1 MPNKLS
7 KQKGGPSM
15 THKVYVFGHRN
26 PDTDSICSA
35 IAYAHLKQTLGHPQV
50 FPARLGP
57 INKETQFVLDT
68 FGADLPE
75 LIKDVKPQVSD
86 LVLTDFSMANEKD
99 SVSKTM
105 GQIIDHPGRSLPVVS
120 DDNKLIGMVSLSDII
135 PAYTD
140 AFSKSLLRDSET
152 PLKNII
158 ELLSARVYGSIKSE
172 LVHGDVYTIT
182 EIKAGQTLGSQD
194 ILVTVEQ
201 DIYLNRALST
211 GAGIII
217 VSNASPEFDM
227 PIPNDYQ
234 GAILTVAF
242 GPFEVIRLLCQGIPI
257 KKYYQK
263 NNLEYFMTYE
273 TIDDVKKNILTSDH
287 DRFPV
292 VDEDGKV
299 ISTISRSNLIDFS
312 RKKVI
317 LVDHNERNQ
326 SIIGVEEAEI
336 IEVIDHHRVA
346 EIQTA
351 TPLYLRIEPVGC
363 TATIVAKMYHENKI
377 PIPRVMAGLM
387 LSAII
392 SDTLL
397 FNSPTCTK
405 EDRTIARKLAK
416 MLAIDIKSYGEKML
430 VAGSN
435 LKEMHPF
442 EILSTDRKLFTMGSY
457 KIGVSQINTGDFRG
471 IFNKLDGVLLEM
483 NKLCEEEH
491 LDLTLLMVTD
501 IILGGTELII
511 AGDAKNLAQL
521 AFGFQPGEFSKY
533 MNGVFSRKKQIV
545 PPLMNASA
553 Y

>member
-1 MPNKLS
+1 MT
-7 KQKGGPSM
+7 QKI
-15 THKVYVFGHRN
+15 YVFGHRN

-35 IAYAHLKQTLGHPQV
+35 IAYAHLKQALGHTQV

-68 FGADLPE
+68 FQIGLPE

-86 LVLTDFSMANEKD
+86 LVLTDFSMACEND

-105 GQIIDHPGRSLPVVS
+105 GQIIDHPGRSLPVIS
-120 DDNKLIGMVSLSDII
+120 DDEKLIGMVSLSDII

-140 AFSKSLLRDSET
+140 AFSKSLLRNSET
-152 PLKNII
+152 PLDNII
-158 ELLSARVYGSIKSE
+158 ELLEAQVYGSIKSE
-172 LVHGDVYTIT
+172 LVQGDVYTIT
-182 EIKAGQTLGSQD
+182 EITAGQTLSSQD
-194 ILVTVEQ
+194 ILVTVQQ
-201 DIYLNRALST
+201 DIYMNRAFAT

-217 VSNASPEFDM
+217 VSNASSDIVFQ
-227 PIPNDYQ
+227 IPDDYQ
-234 GAILTVAF
+234 GAVLIVAF

-263 NNLEYFMTYE
+263 NHLEYFMTYE
-273 TIDDVKKNILTSDH
+273 TIDDVKKNMLTSDH
-287 DRFPV
+287 ERFPV
-292 VDEDGKV
+292 VNVDGKV

-363 TATIVAKMYHENKI
+363 TATIVAKMYHEHKI
-377 PIPRVMAGLM
+377 VIPRDMAGLM

-405 EDRTIARKLAK
+405 DDRSIARELGKILN
-416 MLAIDIKSYGEKML
+416 IDVKSYGEKML

-435 LKEMHPF
+435 LKEMHPS
-442 EILSTDRKLFTMGSY
+442 EIISTDRKLFTMGAY

-471 IFNKLDGVLLEM
+471 IFDKLDGVLQEM
-483 NKLCEEEH
+483 NNLCEEES
-491 LDLTLLMVTD
+491 LDLAILMVTD

>member
-1 MPNKLS
+1 MT
-7 KQKGGPSM
+7 QKI
-15 THKVYVFGHRN
+15 YVFGHRN

-35 IAYAHLKQTLGHPQV
+35 IAYAHLKQTLGHSQV

-57 INKETQFVLDT
+57 INKETQFILDT
-68 FGADLPE
+68 FQADIPE

-86 LVLTDFSMANEKD
+86 LVLTDFSMAYEND

-105 GQIIDHPGRSLPVVS
+105 GQIIDHPGRSLPVIS
-120 DDNKLIGMVSLSDII
+120 DEKKLIGMVSLSDII

-140 AFSKSLLRDSET
+140 AFSKSLLRDSDT
-152 PLKNII
+152 PLDNII
-158 ELLSARVYGSIKSE
+158 DLLEAQVYGLIQSE
-172 LVHGDVYTIT
+172 LVQGDVYTIT
-182 EIKAGQTLGSQD
+182 EIEEGQTLDSQD
-194 ILVTVEQ
+194 ILITVQ
-201 DIYLNRALST
+201 QGRYMDQAFAT

-217 VSNASPEFDM
+217 VANASADIVFQ
-227 PIPNDYQ
+227 IPDDYP
-234 GAILTVAF
+234 GAVLIVAF

-257 KKYYQK
+257 KNYYQK
-263 NNLEYFMTYE
+263 NHLEYFMTYE

-292 VDEDGKV
+292 VAEDGKV

-336 IEVIDHHRVA
+336 VEVIDHHRVA

-377 PIPRVMAGLM
+377 AIPKNMAGLM

-405 EDRTIARKLAK
+405 EDRTIARELAK
-416 MLAIDIKSYGEKML
+416 ILNLDIKSYGEKML

-435 LKEMHPF
+435 LKEMPPS
-442 EILSTDRKLFTMGSY
+442 EIISTDRKLFTMGAY
-457 KIGVSQINTGDFRG
+457 KIAVSQINTGDFRG
-471 IFNKLDGVLLEM
+471 IFDKLDGVLLEM
-483 NKLCEEEH
+483 ERLCTEES
-491 LDLTLLMVTD
+491 LDLAILMVTD
-501 IILGGTELII
+501 IILGGTELIV
-511 AGDAKNLAQL
+511 AGEAKNLAQL
-521 AFGFQPGEFSKY
+521 AFGFQAGEFSKY

>member
-1 MPNKLS
+1 MP
-7 KQKGGPSM
+7 QKI
-15 THKVYVFGHRN
+15 YVFGHRN

-35 IAYAHLKQTLGHPQV
+35 IAYAHLKQALGYTQV

-57 INKETQFVLDT
+57 INKEIQFVLDT
-68 FGADLPE
+68 FQVKLPE

-86 LVLTDFSMANEKD
+86 LVLTDFFMACEKD

-105 GQIIDHPGRSLPVVS
+105 GQIINHPGRSLPVIS
-120 DDNKLIGMVSLSDII
+120 DEKKLIGMVSLSDII

-152 PLKNII
+152 PLNNII
-158 ELLSARVYGSIKSE
+158 DLLEAEVYGSIKSE
-172 LVHGDVYTIT
+172 LVRGDVYTIT
-182 EIKAGQTLGSQD
+182 EIEDGQSLNSDD
-194 ILVTVEQ
+194 ILITVQQ
-201 DIYLNRALST
+201 DMYISRAFAT

-217 VSNASPEFDM
+217 VSNAASTLGFQ
-227 PIPNDYQ
+227 IPDDYQ
-234 GAILTVAF
+234 GTVLIVTF

-257 KKYYQK
+257 KNYYQK
-263 NNLEYFMTYE
+263 NHLEYFMTYE

-292 VDEDGKV
+292 VDVDGKV

-363 TATIVAKMYHENKI
+363 TATIVAKMYHEHKI
-377 PIPRVMAGLM
+377 PIPRDIAGLM

-405 EDRTIARKLAK
+405 EDRTIARELGKILD
-416 MLAIDIKSYGEKML
+416 IDIKSYGEKML

-435 LKEMHPF
+435 LKEMPPS
-442 EILSTDRKLFTMGSY
+442 EIISTDRKLFTMGSY
-457 KIGVSQINTGDFRG
+457 RIGVSQINTGDFRG
-471 IFNKLDGVLLEM
+471 IFDKLDGVLFEM
-483 NKLCEEEH
+483 TKLCEEEG
-491 LDLTLLMVTD
+491 LNLAILMVTD

-511 AGDAKNLAQL
+511 AGEAKNLAQL

-533 MNGVFSRKKQIV
+533 MDGVFSRKKQIV

>member
-227 PIPNDYQ
+227 PISNDYQ
-234 GAILTVAF
+234 GTILTVAF

-405 EDRTIARKLAK
+405 EDRTIARKLGK
-416 MLAIDIKSYGEKML
+416 MLAIDVKSYGEKML

>member
-1 MPNKLS
+1 MT
-7 KQKGGPSM
+7 QKI
-15 THKVYVFGHRN
+15 YVFGHRN
-26 PDTDSICSA
+26 PDTDSLCSA
-35 IAYAHLKQTLGHPQV
+35 IAYAHLKQALGHTQV

-68 FGADLPE
+68 FEVDLPE

-86 LVLTDFSMANEKD
+86 LVLTDFSMAYEND

-105 GQIIDHPGRSLPVVS
+105 GQIIDHPGRSLPVIS
-120 DDNKLIGMVSLSDII
+120 DDEKLIGMVSLSDII

-152 PLKNII
+152 PLENII
-158 ELLSARVYGSIKSE
+158 ELLEAQVYGSIKSE
-172 LVHGDVYTIT
+172 LVQGDVYTIT
-182 EIKAGQTLGSQD
+182 EIEDGQTLSSQD
-194 ILVTVEQ
+194 ILVTVQQ
-201 DIYLNRALST
+201 DIYMNRAFAT

-217 VSNASPEFDM
+217 VSNASPDIVFQ
-227 PIPNDYQ
+227 IPDHYH
-234 GAILTVAF
+234 GVVLIVAF

-257 KKYYQK
+257 KNYYQK
-263 NNLEYFMTYE
+263 NHLEYFMTYE
-273 TIDDVKKNILTSDH
+273 TIDDVKKNMLTSDH
-287 DRFPV
+287 ERFPV
-292 VDEDGKV
+292 VNVDGKV

-377 PIPRVMAGLM
+377 AIPKDIAGLM

-405 EDRTIARKLAK
+405 DDRTIARELGKL
-416 MLAIDIKSYGEKML
+416 LNIDVKSYGEKML

-435 LKEMHPF
+435 LKEMPPS
-442 EILSTDRKLFTMGSY
+442 EIIATDRKLFTMGSY

-471 IFNKLDGVLLEM
+471 IFDKLDGVLQEM

-491 LDLTLLMVTD
+491 LDLAILMVTD

-511 AGDAKNLAQL
+511 AGEAKNLAQL

>member
-1 MPNKLS
+1 MT
-7 KQKGGPSM
+7 QK
-15 THKVYVFGHRN
+15 TYVFGHRN
-26 PDTDSICSA
+26 PDTDSLCSA
-35 IAYAHLKQTLGHPQV
+35 IAYAHLKQALGHTQV

-68 FGADLPE
+68 FQVDLPE

-86 LVLTDFSMANEKD
+86 LVLSDFSMAYEND

-105 GQIIDHPGRSLPVVS
+105 GQIIDHPGRSLPVIS
-120 DDNKLIGMVSLSDII
+120 DDQKLIGMVSLSDII

-152 PLKNII
+152 PLDNII
-158 ELLSARVYGSIKSE
+158 ELLEAQVYGSIKSE
-172 LVHGDVYTIT
+172 LVQGDVYTIT
-182 EIKAGQTLGSQD
+182 EIEEGQTLSSQD
-194 ILVTVEQ
+194 ILVTVQQE
-201 DIYLNRALST
+201 IYMNRAFAT

-217 VSNASPEFDM
+217 VSNASPDIVFQ
-227 PIPNDYQ
+227 IPDHYQ
-234 GAILTVAF
+234 GAVLIVAF

-257 KKYYQK
+257 KNYYQK
-263 NNLEYFMTYE
+263 NHLEYFMTYE
-273 TIDDVKKNILTSDH
+273 TIDDVKKNMLTSDH
-287 DRFPV
+287 ERFPV
-292 VDEDGKV
+292 VNVDGKV

-377 PIPRVMAGLM
+377 AIPKDIAGLM

-405 EDRTIARKLAK
+405 DDRTVARELGKILN
-416 MLAIDIKSYGEKML
+416 IDVKSYGEKML

-435 LKEMHPF
+435 LKEMPPS
-442 EILSTDRKLFTMGSY
+442 EIIATDRKLFTMGAY

-471 IFNKLDGVLLEM
+471 IFDKLDGVLQEM
-483 NKLCEEEH
+483 NRLCTEES
-491 LDLTLLMVTD
+491 LDLAILMVTD

-511 AGDAKNLAQL
+511 AGEAKNLAQL

>member
-1 MPNKLS
+1 
-7 KQKGGPSM
+7 M

-182 EIKAGQTLGSQD
+182 EIKAGQTLGSED

-234 GAILTVAF
+234 GTILTVAF

-292 VDEDGKV
+292 VDDDGKV

-336 IEVIDHHRVA
+336 TEVIDHHRVA

-405 EDRTIARKLAK
+405 EDRTIARKLGK
-416 MLAIDIKSYGEKML
+416 MLAIDVKSYGEKML

>member
-1 MPNKLS
+1 MT
-7 KQKGGPSM
+7 QK
-15 THKVYVFGHRN
+15 TYVFGHRN
-26 PDTDSICSA
+26 PDTDSLCSA
-35 IAYAHLKQTLGHPQV
+35 IAYAHLKQSLGHTQV

-68 FGADLPE
+68 FQVALPE

-86 LVLTDFSMANEKD
+86 LVLTDFSMAYEKD

-105 GQIIDHPGRSLPVVS
+105 GQIIDHPGRSLPVIS
-120 DDNKLIGMVSLSDII
+120 EQEKLIGMVSLSDII

-140 AFSKSLLRDSET
+140 PFSKSLLRKSET
-152 PLKNII
+152 PLDNII
-158 ELLSARVYGSIKSE
+158 DLLEAQVYGLMQSE
-172 LVHGDVYTIT
+172 FVLGDVYTIT
-182 EIKAGQTLGSQD
+182 EIEDEQQLNVND
-194 ILVTVEQ
+194 ILVTVQQET
-201 DIYLNRALST
+201 YLNRAFAT

-217 VSNASPEFDM
+217 VANASPDIVFH
-227 PIPNDYQ
+227 IPDDYQ
-234 GAILTVAF
+234 GAVLIVAF

-257 KKYYQK
+257 KNYYQK
-263 NNLEYFMTYE
+263 NQLEYFMTYE
-273 TIDDVKKNILTSDH
+273 TIDDVKKNMLTSDH
-287 DRFPV
+287 ERFPV
-292 VDEDGKV
+292 VDVNGKV
-299 ISTISRSNLIDFS
+299 LSTISRSNLIDFN

-363 TATIVAKMYHENKI
+363 TCTIIAKMYHEHQIAI
-377 PIPRVMAGLM
+377 PKSMAGLM

-397 FNSPTCTK
+397 FNSPTCTRD
-405 EDRTIARKLAK
+405 DRTIARELGKILE
-416 MLAIDIKSYGEKML
+416 IDVKSYGEKML

-435 LKEMHPF
+435 LKEMHPS
-442 EILSTDRKLFTMGSY
+442 EIISTDKKLFTMGAY
-457 KIGVSQINTGDFRG
+457 KIAVSQINTGDFRG
-471 IFNKLDGVLLEM
+471 IFDKLDEVLLEM
-483 NKLCEEEH
+483 NQLCAEEG
-491 LDLTLLMVTD
+491 LDLAILMVTD
-501 IILGGTELII
+501 IILGGTELIV
-511 AGDAKNLAQL
+511 AGEAKNLVQL
-521 AFGFQPGEFSKY
+521 AFGFQPGEYSKY

>member
-1 MPNKLS
+1 MT
-7 KQKGGPSM
+7 QK
-15 THKVYVFGHRN
+15 TYVFGHRN
-26 PDTDSICSA
+26 PDTDSLCSA
-35 IAYAHLKQTLGHPQV
+35 IAYAHLKQALGHTQV

-68 FGADLPE
+68 FQVDLPE

-86 LVLTDFSMANEKD
+86 LVLSDFSMAYEND

-105 GQIIDHPGRSLPVVS
+105 GQIIDHPGRSLPVIS
-120 DDNKLIGMVSLSDII
+120 DDQKLIGMVSLSDII

-152 PLKNII
+152 PLDNII
-158 ELLSARVYGSIKSE
+158 ELLEAQVYGSIKSE
-172 LVHGDVYTIT
+172 LVQGDVYTIT
-182 EIKAGQTLGSQD
+182 EIEEGQTLSSQD
-194 ILVTVEQ
+194 ILVTVQQE
-201 DIYLNRALST
+201 IYMNRAFAT

-217 VSNASPEFDM
+217 VSNASPDIVFQ
-227 PIPNDYQ
+227 IPDHYQ
-234 GAILTVAF
+234 GAVLIVAF

-257 KKYYQK
+257 KNYYQK
-263 NNLEYFMTYE
+263 NHLEYFMTYE
-273 TIDDVKKNILTSDH
+273 TIDDVKKNMLTSDH
-287 DRFPV
+287 ERFPV
-292 VDEDGKV
+292 VNVDGKV

-312 RKKVI
+312 RKKII
-317 LVDHNERNQ
+317 LIDHNERNQ

-377 PIPRVMAGLM
+377 AIPKDIAGLM

-405 EDRTIARKLAK
+405 DDRTVARELGKILN
-416 MLAIDIKSYGEKML
+416 IDVKSYGEKML

-435 LKEMHPF
+435 LKEMPPS
-442 EILSTDRKLFTMGSY
+442 EIIATDRKLFTMGAY

-471 IFNKLDGVLLEM
+471 IFDKLDGVLQEM
-483 NKLCEEEH
+483 NRLCTEES
-491 LDLTLLMVTD
+491 LDLAILMVTD

-511 AGDAKNLAQL
+511 AGEAKNLAQL

>member
-1 MPNKLS
+1 MT
-7 KQKGGPSM
+7 QKI
-15 THKVYVFGHRN
+15 YVFGHRS

-35 IAYAHLKQTLGHPQV
+35 IAYAHLKQTLGHTQV
-50 FPARLGP
+50 FPARLGA

-68 FGADLPE
+68 FQVDLPE

-86 LVLTDFSMANEKD
+86 LVLTDFSMAYEKD

-105 GQIIDHPGRSLPVVS
+105 GQIIDHPGRSLPVIS
-120 DDNKLIGMVSLSDII
+120 EQDKLIGMVSLSDII

-140 AFSKSLLRDSET
+140 PFSKSLLRESET
-152 PLKNII
+152 PLDNII
-158 ELLSARVYGSIKSE
+158 DLLEAQVYGLMQSE
-172 LVHGDVYTIT
+172 FVLGDVYTIT
-182 EIKAGQTLGSQD
+182 EIEAEQQLNTND
-194 ILVTVEQ
+194 ILVTVQQET
-201 DIYLNRALST
+201 YLNRAFAT

-217 VSNASPEFDM
+217 VSNASPDIVFH
-227 PIPNDYQ
+227 IPDDYQ
-234 GAILTVAF
+234 GAVLIVAF

-257 KKYYQK
+257 KNYYQK
-263 NNLEYFMTYE
+263 NQLEYFMTYE
-273 TIDDVKKNILTSDH
+273 TIDDVKKNMLSSDH
-287 DRFPV
+287 ERFPV
-292 VDEDGKV
+292 VDVNGKV
-299 ISTISRSNLIDFS
+299 LSTISRSNLIDFN

-363 TATIVAKMYHENKI
+363 TCTIIAKMYHEHQVAI
-377 PIPRVMAGLM
+377 PKSMAGLM

-397 FNSPTCTK
+397 FNSPTCTRD
-405 EDRTIARKLAK
+405 DRSIARELGKILE
-416 MLAIDIKSYGEKML
+416 IDVKSYGEKML

-435 LKEMHPF
+435 LKEMHPS
-442 EILSTDRKLFTMGSY
+442 EIISTDKKLFTMGAY
-457 KIGVSQINTGDFRG
+457 KIAVSQINTGDFRG
-471 IFNKLDGVLLEM
+471 IFDKLDAVLLEM
-483 NKLCEEEH
+483 NQLCEEEN
-491 LDLTLLMVTD
+491 LDLAILMVTD
-501 IILGGTELII
+501 IILGGTELIV
-511 AGDAKNLAQL
+511 AGEAKNLVQL
-521 AFGFQPGEFSKY
+521 AFGFQAGEYTKY

>member
-1 MPNKLS
+1 MT
-7 KQKGGPSM
+7 QKI
-15 THKVYVFGHRN
+15 YVFGHRN

-35 IAYAHLKQTLGHPQV
+35 IAYAHLKQALGHTQV

-57 INKETQFVLDT
+57 INKETQFILDT
-68 FGADLPE
+68 FQIDLPE

-86 LVLTDFSMANEKD
+86 LVLTDFSMALENN

-105 GQIIDHPGRSLPVVS
+105 SQIIDHPGRSLPVIS
-120 DDNKLIGMVSLSDII
+120 DEEKLIGMVSLSDII

-152 PLKNII
+152 PLDNII
-158 ELLSARVYGSIKSE
+158 ELLDAQVHGSIKSE
-172 LVHGDVYTIT
+172 LVQGDVYTIT
-182 EIKAGQTLGSQD
+182 EIAAGQILSNHD
-194 ILVTVEQ
+194 ILVTVQQEN
-201 DIYLNRALST
+201 YMNRAFAT

-217 VSNASPEFDM
+217 VSNASPDIVCH
-227 PIPNDYQ
+227 IPDDYP
-234 GAILTVAF
+234 GAVLIVAF

-257 KKYYQK
+257 KNYYQK
-263 NNLEYFMTYE
+263 NHLEYFMTYE
-273 TIDDVKKNILTSDH
+273 TIDDVKKNMLTSEH

-292 VDEDGKV
+292 VNVDGKV

-377 PIPRVMAGLM
+377 VIPKDMAGLM

-405 EDRTIARKLAK
+405 DDRTVARELGKILN
-416 MLAIDIKSYGEKML
+416 IDVKSYGEKML

-435 LKEMHPF
+435 LKEMPPS
-442 EILSTDRKLFTMGSY
+442 EIISTDRKLFTMGSY

-471 IFNKLDGVLLEM
+471 IFDKLDGVLLEM
-483 NKLCEEEH
+483 NRLCAEES
-491 LDLTLLMVTD
+491 LDLAILMVTD
-501 IILGGTELII
+501 IILGGSELII
-511 AGDAKNLAQL
+511 AGEAKNLAQL

>member
-1 MPNKLS
+1 MT
-7 KQKGGPSM
+7 QKI
-15 THKVYVFGHRN
+15 YVFGHRN

-35 IAYAHLKQTLGHPQV
+35 IAYAHLKQALGHTQV
-50 FPARLGP
+50 LPARLGP

-68 FGADLPE
+68 FQIDLPR

-86 LVLTDFSMANEKD
+86 LVLTDFSMACEND

-105 GQIIDHPGRSLPVVS
+105 GQIIDHPGRSLPVIS
-120 DDNKLIGMVSLSDII
+120 DDQKLIGMVSLSDII

-152 PLKNII
+152 PLDNII
-158 ELLSARVYGSIKSE
+158 ELLEAQVYGSIKSE
-172 LVHGDVYTIT
+172 LVQGDVYTIT
-182 EIKAGQTLGSQD
+182 EIEEGQTLSSQD
-194 ILVTVEQ
+194 ILVTVQQE
-201 DIYLNRALST
+201 IYMNRAFAT

-217 VSNASPEFDM
+217 VSNASPDIVFQ
-227 PIPNDYQ
+227 IPDDYQ
-234 GAILTVAF
+234 GAVLIVAF

-263 NNLEYFMTYE
+263 NHLEYFMTYE
-273 TIDDVKKNILTSDH
+273 TIDDVKKNMLTSDH
-287 DRFPV
+287 ERFPV
-292 VDEDGKV
+292 VNVDGKV

-377 PIPRVMAGLM
+377 VIPKDMAGLM

-405 EDRTIARKLAK
+405 DDRTVARELGKILN
-416 MLAIDIKSYGEKML
+416 IDVKSYGEKML

-435 LKEMHPF
+435 LKEMHPS
-442 EILSTDRKLFTMGSY
+442 EIISTDRKLFTMGAY

-471 IFNKLDGVLLEM
+471 IFDKLDGVLLEM
-483 NKLCEEEH
+483 NKLCAEES
-491 LDLTLLMVTD
+491 LDLAILMVTD

-511 AGDAKNLAQL
+511 AGEAKNLAQL

>member
-1 MPNKLS
+1 MT
-7 KQKGGPSM
+7 QKI
-15 THKVYVFGHRN
+15 YVFGHRN

-35 IAYAHLKQTLGHPQV
+35 IAYAHLKQALGHTQV
-50 FPARLGP
+50 LPARLGP

-68 FGADLPE
+68 FQIDLPQ

-86 LVLTDFSMANEKD
+86 LVLTDFSVACEND

-105 GQIIDHPGRSLPVVS
+105 GQIIDHPGRSLPVIS
-120 DDNKLIGMVSLSDII
+120 DDQKLIGMVSLSDII

-152 PLKNII
+152 PLDNII
-158 ELLSARVYGSIKSE
+158 ELLEAQVYGSIKSE
-172 LVHGDVYTIT
+172 LVQGDVYTIT
-182 EIKAGQTLGSQD
+182 EIEKGQTLSSQD
-194 ILVTVEQ
+194 ILVTVQQE
-201 DIYLNRALST
+201 IYMNRAFAT

-217 VSNASPEFDM
+217 VSNASPDIVFQ
-227 PIPNDYQ
+227 IPDDYQ
-234 GAILTVAF
+234 GAVLIVAF

-263 NNLEYFMTYE
+263 NHLEYFMTYE
-273 TIDDVKKNILTSDH
+273 TIDDVKKNMLTSDH
-287 DRFPV
+287 ERFPV
-292 VDEDGKV
+292 VNVDGKV

-377 PIPRVMAGLM
+377 IIPKDMAGLM

-405 EDRTIARKLAK
+405 DDRAVARELGKILN
-416 MLAIDIKSYGEKML
+416 IDVKSYGEKML

-435 LKEMHPF
+435 LKEMHPS
-442 EILSTDRKLFTMGSY
+442 EIISTDRKLFTMGAY

-471 IFNKLDGVLLEM
+471 IFDKLDGVLLEM
-483 NKLCEEEH
+483 KKLCAEEG
-491 LDLTLLMVTD
+491 LDLAILMVTD

>member
-1 MPNKLS
+1 MT
-7 KQKGGPSM
+7 QKI
-15 THKVYVFGHRN
+15 YVFGHRN

-35 IAYAHLKQTLGHPQV
+35 IAYAQLKQALGHTQV

-68 FGADLPE
+68 FQIDLPE

-86 LVLTDFSMANEKD
+86 LVLTDFSMACEND

-105 GQIIDHPGRSLPVVS
+105 GQIIDHPGRSLPVIS
-120 DDNKLIGMVSLSDII
+120 DDEKLIGMVSLSDII

-140 AFSKSLLRDSET
+140 AFSKSLLRNSET
-152 PLKNII
+152 PLDNII
-158 ELLSARVYGSIKSE
+158 ELLEAQVYGSIKSE
-172 LVHGDVYTIT
+172 LVQGDVYTIT
-182 EIKAGQTLGSQD
+182 EITAGQTLSSQD
-194 ILVTVEQ
+194 ILVTVQQ
-201 DIYLNRALST
+201 DIYMNRAFAT

-217 VSNASPEFDM
+217 VSNASSDIVFQ
-227 PIPNDYQ
+227 IPDDYQ
-234 GAILTVAF
+234 GAVLIVAF

-263 NNLEYFMTYE
+263 NHLEYFMTYE
-273 TIDDVKKNILTSDH
+273 TIDDVKKNMLTSDH
-287 DRFPV
+287 ERFPV
-292 VDEDGKV
+292 VNVDGKV

-363 TATIVAKMYHENKI
+363 TATIVAKMYHEHKI
-377 PIPRVMAGLM
+377 VIPRDMAGLM

-405 EDRTIARKLAK
+405 DDRSIARELGKILN
-416 MLAIDIKSYGEKML
+416 IDVKSYGEKML

-435 LKEMHPF
+435 LKEMHPS
-442 EILSTDRKLFTMGSY
+442 EIISTDRKLFTMGAY

-471 IFNKLDGVLLEM
+471 IFDKLDGVLQEM
-483 NKLCEEEH
+483 NNLCEEES
-491 LDLTLLMVTD
+491 LDLAILMVTD

>member
-1 MPNKLS
+1 MT
-7 KQKGGPSM
+7 QKI
-15 THKVYVFGHRN
+15 YVFGHRN

-35 IAYAHLKQTLGHPQV
+35 IAYAHLKLALGHTQV
-50 FPARLGP
+50 LPARLGP

-68 FGADLPE
+68 FQIDLPE

-86 LVLTDFSMANEKD
+86 LVLTDFSMAYEND

-105 GQIIDHPGRSLPVVS
+105 GQIIDHPGRSLPVIS
-120 DDNKLIGMVSLSDII
+120 DDGKLIGMVSLSDII

-152 PLKNII
+152 PLDNII
-158 ELLSARVYGSIKSE
+158 ELLEAQVYGSIKSE
-172 LVHGDVYTIT
+172 LVQGDVYTIT
-182 EIKAGQTLGSQD
+182 EIVAGQTLSNQD
-194 ILVTVEQ
+194 ILVTVQQEL
-201 DIYLNRALST
+201 YMNRAFAT

-217 VSNASPEFDM
+217 VSNASPDIVFH
-227 PIPNDYQ
+227 IPDDYQ
-234 GAILTVAF
+234 GAVLIVAF

-257 KKYYQK
+257 KNYYQK
-263 NNLEYFMTYE
+263 NHLEYFMTYE
-273 TIDDVKKNILTSDH
+273 TIDDVKKNMLTSDH
-287 DRFPV
+287 ERFPV
-292 VDEDGKV
+292 VNVDGKV

-312 RKKVI
+312 RKKII

-377 PIPRVMAGLM
+377 VIPKDMAGLM

-405 EDRTIARKLAK
+405 DDRTVARELGKL
-416 MLAIDIKSYGEKML
+416 LNIDVKSYGEKML

-435 LKEMHPF
+435 LKEMHPS
-442 EILSTDRKLFTMGSY
+442 EIISTDRKLFTMGAY

-471 IFNKLDGVLLEM
+471 IFDKLDGVLQEM
-483 NKLCEEEH
+483 NKLCEEES
-491 LDLTLLMVTD
+491 LDLAILMVTD

-511 AGDAKNLAQL
+511 AGDTKNLAQL

>member
-1 MPNKLS
+1 MT
-7 KQKGGPSM
+7 QKI
-15 THKVYVFGHRN
+15 YVFGHRN

-35 IAYAHLKQTLGHPQV
+35 IAYAQLKQALGHTQV

-68 FGADLPE
+68 FQIDLPE

-86 LVLTDFSMANEKD
+86 LVLTDFSMACEND

-105 GQIIDHPGRSLPVVS
+105 GQIIDHPGRSLPVIS
-120 DDNKLIGMVSLSDII
+120 DDEKLIGMVSLSDII

-140 AFSKSLLRDSET
+140 AFSKSLLRNSET
-152 PLKNII
+152 PLDNII
-158 ELLSARVYGSIKSE
+158 ELLEAQVYGSIKSE
-172 LVHGDVYTIT
+172 LVQGDVYTIT
-182 EIKAGQTLGSQD
+182 EITAGQTLSSQD
-194 ILVTVEQ
+194 ILVTVQQ
-201 DIYLNRALST
+201 DIYMNRAFAT

-217 VSNASPEFDM
+217 VSNASSDIVFQ
-227 PIPNDYQ
+227 IPDDYQ
-234 GAILTVAF
+234 GAVLIVAF

-263 NNLEYFMTYE
+263 NHLEYFMTYE
-273 TIDDVKKNILTSDH
+273 TIDDVKKNMLTSDH
-287 DRFPV
+287 ERFPV
-292 VDEDGKV
+292 VNVDGKV

-363 TATIVAKMYHENKI
+363 TATIVAKMYHEHKI
-377 PIPRVMAGLM
+377 VIPRDMAGLM

-405 EDRTIARKLAK
+405 DDRIIARELGKILN
-416 MLAIDIKSYGEKML
+416 IDVKSYGEKML

-435 LKEMHPF
+435 LKEMHPS
-442 EILSTDRKLFTMGSY
+442 EIISTDRKLFTMGAY

-471 IFNKLDGVLLEM
+471 IFDKLDGVLQEM
-483 NKLCEEEH
+483 NNLCEEES
-491 LDLTLLMVTD
+491 LDLAILMVTD

>member
-1 MPNKLS
+1 MT
-7 KQKGGPSM
+7 QK
-15 THKVYVFGHRN
+15 TYVFGHRN
-26 PDTDSICSA
+26 PDTDSLCSA
-35 IAYAHLKQTLGHPQV
+35 IAYAHLKQALGHTQV

-68 FGADLPE
+68 FQVDLPE

-86 LVLTDFSMANEKD
+86 LVLSDFSMAYEND

-105 GQIIDHPGRSLPVVS
+105 GQIIDHPGRSLPVIS
-120 DDNKLIGMVSLSDII
+120 DDQKLIGMVSLSDII

-152 PLKNII
+152 PLDNII
-158 ELLSARVYGSIKSE
+158 ELLEAQVYGSIKSE
-172 LVHGDVYTIT
+172 LVQGDVYTIT
-182 EIKAGQTLGSQD
+182 EIEEGQTLSSQD
-194 ILVTVEQ
+194 ILVTVQQE
-201 DIYLNRALST
+201 IYMNRAFAT

-217 VSNASPEFDM
+217 VSNASPDIVFQ
-227 PIPNDYQ
+227 IPDHYQ
-234 GAILTVAF
+234 GAVLIVAF

-257 KKYYQK
+257 KNYYQK
-263 NNLEYFMTYE
+263 NHLEYFMTYE
-273 TIDDVKKNILTSDH
+273 TIDDVKKNMLTSDH
-287 DRFPV
+287 ERFPV
-292 VDEDGKV
+292 VNVDGKV

-312 RKKVI
+312 RKKII
-317 LVDHNERNQ
+317 LIDHNERNQ

-377 PIPRVMAGLM
+377 AIPKDIAGLM

-405 EDRTIARKLAK
+405 DDRTVARELGKILN
-416 MLAIDIKSYGEKML
+416 IDVKSYGEKML

-435 LKEMHPF
+435 LKEMPPS
-442 EILSTDRKLFTMGSY
+442 EIIATDRKLFTMGAY
-457 KIGVSQINTGDFRG
+457 KICVSQINTGDFRG
-471 IFNKLDGVLLEM
+471 IFDKLDGVLQEM
-483 NKLCEEEH
+483 NRLCTEES
-491 LDLTLLMVTD
+491 LDLAILMVTD

-511 AGDAKNLAQL
+511 AGEAKNLAQL

>member
-1 MPNKLS
+1 MT
-7 KQKGGPSM
+7 QKI
-15 THKVYVFGHRN
+15 YVFGHRN

-35 IAYAHLKQTLGHPQV
+35 IAYAHLKQVLGYTQV
-50 FPARLGP
+50 LPARLGP

-68 FGADLPE
+68 FQIDLPE

-86 LVLTDFSMANEKD
+86 LVLTDFSMACEND

-105 GQIIDHPGRSLPVVS
+105 GQIIDHPGRSLPVIS
-120 DDNKLIGMVSLSDII
+120 DDDKLIGMVSLSDII

-152 PLKNII
+152 PLDNII
-158 ELLSARVYGSIKSE
+158 ELLEAQVYGSIKSE
-172 LVHGDVYTIT
+172 LVQGDVYTIT
-182 EIKAGQTLGSQD
+182 EIEEAQTLSSQD
-194 ILVTVEQ
+194 ILVTVQQE
-201 DIYLNRALST
+201 IYMNRAFAT

-217 VSNASPEFDM
+217 VSNASPDIVFQ
-227 PIPNDYQ
+227 IPDDYQ
-234 GAILTVAF
+234 GAVLIVAF

-263 NNLEYFMTYE
+263 NHLEYFMTYE
-273 TIDDVKKNILTSDH
+273 TIDDVKKNMLTSDH
-287 DRFPV
+287 ERFPV
-292 VDEDGKV
+292 VNVDGKV

-377 PIPRVMAGLM
+377 VIPKDMAGLM

-405 EDRTIARKLAK
+405 DDRTVARELGKILN
-416 MLAIDIKSYGEKML
+416 IDVKSYGEKML

-435 LKEMHPF
+435 LKEMHPS
-442 EILSTDRKLFTMGSY
+442 EIISTDRKLFTMGAY

-471 IFNKLDGVLLEM
+471 IFDKLDGVLQEM
-483 NKLCEEEH
+483 NKLCEEES
-491 LDLTLLMVTD
+491 LDLAILMVTD

>member
-1 MPNKLS
+1 MT
-7 KQKGGPSM
+7 QKI
-15 THKVYVFGHRN
+15 YVFGHRN
-26 PDTDSICSA
+26 PDTDSVCSA
-35 IAYAHLKQTLGHPQV
+35 IAYAHLKQCLGHSQV

-68 FGADLPE
+68 FAVDLPE

-86 LVLTDFSMANEKD
+86 LVLTDFSMAYEKD

-105 GQIIDHPGRSLPVVS
+105 GQIIDHPGRSLPVIN
-120 DDNKLIGMVSLSDII
+120 DQKKLIGMVSLSDII

-140 AFSKSLLRDSET
+140 AFSKSLLRDTET
-152 PLKNII
+152 PLDNII
-158 ELLSARVYGSIKSE
+158 DLLEAQVYGSIKSE
-172 LVHGDVYTIT
+172 LVQGDVYTIT
-182 EIKAGQTLGSQD
+182 EIEDGLTLTSQD
-194 ILVTVEQ
+194 ILVTVQQ
-201 DIYLNRALST
+201 DLYLNRAFAT

-217 VSNASPEFDM
+217 VANASPEIVFQ
-227 PIPNDYQ
+227 IPDDFK
-234 GAILTVAF
+234 GAVLIVAF

-257 KKYYQK
+257 KNYYQK
-263 NNLEYFMTYE
+263 NHLEYFMTYE
-273 TIDDVKKNILTSDH
+273 TIDDVKKNMLTSEH
-287 DRFPV
+287 ERFPV
-292 VDEDGKV
+292 VDVAGKV
-299 ISTISRSNLIDFS
+299 LSTISRSNLIDFS

-363 TATIVAKMYHENKI
+363 TATIVAKMYHEHQVVI
-377 PIPRVMAGLM
+377 PKDMAGLM

-405 EDRTIARKLAK
+405 DDRIIARELAK
-416 MLAIDIKSYGEKML
+416 ILNFDLKSYGEKML

-435 LKEMHPF
+435 LKEMHPS
-442 EILSTDRKLFTMGSY
+442 EIITTDKKLFTMGSY

-471 IFNKLDGVLLEM
+471 IFDKLDAVLLEM
-483 NKLCEEEH
+483 NKTCEEES
-491 LDLTLLMVTD
+491 LDLAILMVTD
-501 IILGGTELII
+501 IILGGSELII
-511 AGDAKNLAQL
+511 AGEAKNLAQL
-521 AFGFQPGEFSKY
+521 AFDFQPGEFSKF

>member
-1 MPNKLS
+1 
-7 KQKGGPSM
+7 M
-15 THKVYVFGHRN
+15 TPKIYVFGHRN

-35 IAYAHLKQTLGHPQV
+35 IAYAHLKQTLGQTLV

-57 INKETQFVLDT
+57 VNKETQFVLDT
-68 FGADLPE
+68 FDVGLPE

-86 LVLTDFSMANEKD
+86 LVLTDFSMAYEKD

-105 GQIIDHPGRSLPVVS
+105 GQIIDHPGRSLPVIS
-120 DDNKLIGMVSLSDII
+120 DEEQLIGMVSLSDII

-152 PLKNII
+152 PLDNII
-158 ELLSARVYGSIKSE
+158 DLLEAQVYGSIKSE
-172 LVHGDVYTIT
+172 LVRGDVYTIT
-182 EIKAGQTLGSQD
+182 EIEDGQTLSSQD
-194 ILVTVEQ
+194 ILVTVSQE
-201 DIYLNRALST
+201 IYLNRAFAT

-217 VSNASPEFDM
+217 VSNASPDVVFD
-227 PIPNDYQ
+227 IPENYL
-234 GAILTVAF
+234 GAVLIVAF

-263 NNLEYFMTYE
+263 LHLEYFMTYE
-273 TIDDVKKNILTSDH
+273 TIDDVKKNMLTSDH
-287 DRFPV
+287 ERFPV
-292 VDEDGKV
+292 VDVDGRV
-299 ISTISRSNLIDFS
+299 LSTISRSNLIDFS

-326 SIIGVEEAEI
+326 SIVGVEEAEI

-363 TATIVAKMYHENKI
+363 TATIVAKMYHEYQVDI
-377 PIPRVMAGLM
+377 PKDMAGLM

-397 FNSPTCTK
+397 FNSPTCT
-405 EDRTIARKLAK
+405 EDDRLIARELGKILN
-416 MLAIDIKSYGEKML
+416 LDVKSYGEKML

-435 LKEMHPF
+435 LKEMHPL
-442 EILSTDRKLFTMGSY
+442 EIISTDRKLFTMGAY

-471 IFNKLDGVLLEM
+471 IFDKLDGVLLEM
-483 NKLCEEEH
+483 NRLCAEES
-491 LDLTLLMVTD
+491 LDLAILMVTD
-501 IILGGTELII
+501 IILGGSELII
-511 AGDAKNLAQL
+511 AGEAKNLAQL

-545 PPLMNASA
+545 PPLMNASSF
-553 Y
+553 

>member
-1 MPNKLS
+1 MT
-7 KQKGGPSM
+7 QK
-15 THKVYVFGHRN
+15 TYVFGHRN
-26 PDTDSICSA
+26 PDTDSLCSA
-35 IAYAHLKQTLGHPQV
+35 IAYAHLKQSLGHTQV

-68 FGADLPE
+68 FQVDLPE

-86 LVLTDFSMANEKD
+86 LVLTDFSMAYEKD

-105 GQIIDHPGRSLPVVS
+105 GQIIDHPGRSLPVIS
-120 DDNKLIGMVSLSDII
+120 EEEKLIGMVSLSDII

-140 AFSKSLLRDSET
+140 PFSKSLLRESET
-152 PLKNII
+152 PLDNII
-158 ELLSARVYGSIKSE
+158 DLLEAQVYGLMQSE
-172 LVHGDVYTIT
+172 FVLGDVYTIT
-182 EIKAGQTLGSQD
+182 EIEDKQHLDAND
-194 ILVTVEQ
+194 ILVTVQQET
-201 DIYLNRALST
+201 YLNRAFAT

-217 VSNASPEFDM
+217 VANASPDIVFH
-227 PIPNDYQ
+227 IPDDYQ
-234 GAILTVAF
+234 GAVLIVAF

-257 KKYYQK
+257 KNYFQK
-263 NNLEYFMTYE
+263 NQLEYFMTYE
-273 TIDDVKKNILTSDH
+273 TIDDVKKNMLTSDH
-287 DRFPV
+287 ERFPV
-292 VDEDGKV
+292 VDVNGKV
-299 ISTISRSNLIDFS
+299 LSTISRSNLIDFN

-326 SIIGVEEAEI
+326 SIVGVEEAEI

-363 TATIVAKMYHENKI
+363 TCTIIAKMYHEHQIAI
-377 PIPRVMAGLM
+377 PKSMAGLM

-397 FNSPTCTK
+397 FNSPTCTRD
-405 EDRTIARKLAK
+405 DRTIARQLGKILE
-416 MLAIDIKSYGEKML
+416 IDVKSYGEKML

-435 LKEMHPF
+435 LKEMPPA
-442 EILSTDRKLFTMGSY
+442 EIISTDKKLFTMGAY
-457 KIGVSQINTGDFRG
+457 KIAVSQINTGDFRG
-471 IFNKLDGVLLEM
+471 IFNKLDGVLHEM
-483 NKLCEEEH
+483 NQLCVEDG
-491 LDLTLLMVTD
+491 LDLAILMVTD
-501 IILGGTELII
+501 IILGGTELIV
-511 AGDAKNLAQL
+511 AGEAKNLVQL
-521 AFGFQPGEFSKY
+521 AFGFQPGEYSKY

>member
-1 MPNKLS
+1 
-7 KQKGGPSM
+7 M

-182 EIKAGQTLGSQD
+182 EIKAGQTLGSED

-217 VSNASPEFDM
+217 VSNASPEFNM

>member
-1 MPNKLS
+1 MT
-7 KQKGGPSM
+7 QKI
-15 THKVYVFGHRN
+15 YVFGHRN

-35 IAYAHLKQTLGHPQV
+35 IAYAHLKQALGHTQV

-57 INKETQFVLDT
+57 INKETQFILDT
-68 FGADLPE
+68 FQIDLPE

-86 LVLTDFSMANEKD
+86 LVLTDFSMARENN

-105 GQIIDHPGRSLPVVS
+105 SQIIDHPGRSLPVIS
-120 DDNKLIGMVSLSDII
+120 DEEKLIGMVSLSDII

-152 PLKNII
+152 PLDNII
-158 ELLSARVYGSIKSE
+158 ELLDAQVHGSIKSE
-172 LVHGDVYTIT
+172 LVQGDVYTIT
-182 EIKAGQTLGSQD
+182 EIAAGQTLSNHD
-194 ILVTVEQ
+194 ILVTVQQEN
-201 DIYLNRALST
+201 YMNRAFAT
-211 GAGIII
+211 GAGIVI
-217 VSNASPEFDM
+217 VSNASPDIVCH
-227 PIPNDYQ
+227 IPDDYQ
-234 GAILTVAF
+234 GAVLIVAF

-257 KKYYQK
+257 KNYYQK
-263 NNLEYFMTYE
+263 NHLEYFMTYE
-273 TIDDVKKNILTSDH
+273 TIDDVKKNMLTSEH

-292 VDEDGKV
+292 VNVDGTV

-377 PIPRVMAGLM
+377 VIPKDMAGLM

-405 EDRTIARKLAK
+405 DDRTVARELGKILN
-416 MLAIDIKSYGEKML
+416 IDVKSYGEKML

-435 LKEMHPF
+435 LKEMPPS
-442 EILSTDRKLFTMGSY
+442 EIISTDRKLFTMGSY

-471 IFNKLDGVLLEM
+471 IFDKLDGVLLEM
-483 NKLCEEEH
+483 NRLCAEES
-491 LDLTLLMVTD
+491 LDLAILMVTD
-501 IILGGTELII
+501 IILGGSELII
-511 AGDAKNLAQL
+511 AGEAKNLAQL

>member
-1 MPNKLS
+1 
-7 KQKGGPSM
+7 M

>member
-1 MPNKLS
+1 MT
-7 KQKGGPSM
+7 QKI
-15 THKVYVFGHRN
+15 YVFGHRN

-35 IAYAHLKQTLGHPQV
+35 IAYAHLKQTLGHTQV
-50 FPARLGP
+50 LPARLGP

-68 FGADLPE
+68 FQVDLPE

-86 LVLTDFSMANEKD
+86 LVLTDFSMACEND

-105 GQIIDHPGRSLPVVS
+105 GQIIDHPGRSLPVIS
-120 DDNKLIGMVSLSDII
+120 DDEKLIGMVSLSDII

-152 PLKNII
+152 PLDNII
-158 ELLSARVYGSIKSE
+158 ELLEAQVYGSIKSE
-172 LVHGDVYTIT
+172 LVQGDVYTIT
-182 EIKAGQTLGSQD
+182 EIESGQTLSSQD
-194 ILVTVEQ
+194 ILVTVQQ
-201 DIYLNRALST
+201 DIHMNRAFAT

-217 VSNASPEFDM
+217 VSNASPDIVFQ
-227 PIPNDYQ
+227 IPDDYQ
-234 GAILTVAF
+234 GAVLIVAF

-263 NNLEYFMTYE
+263 NHLEYFMTYE
-273 TIDDVKKNILTSDH
+273 TIDDVKKNMLTSDH
-287 DRFPV
+287 ERFPV
-292 VDEDGKV
+292 VNVDGKV

-363 TATIVAKMYHENKI
+363 TATIVAKMYRENKI
-377 PIPRVMAGLM
+377 VIPKDMAGLM

-405 EDRTIARKLAK
+405 DDRTVARELGKILN
-416 MLAIDIKSYGEKML
+416 IDIKSYGEKML

-435 LKEMHPF
+435 LKEMHPS
-442 EILSTDRKLFTMGSY
+442 EIISTDRKLFTMGSY

-471 IFNKLDGVLLEM
+471 IFDKLDGVLLEM
-483 NKLCEEEH
+483 NKLCEEES
-491 LDLTLLMVTD
+491 LDLAILMVTD

>member
-1 MPNKLS
+1 MT
-7 KQKGGPSM
+7 QK
-15 THKVYVFGHRN
+15 TYVFGHRN

-35 IAYAHLKQTLGHPQV
+35 IAYAHLKNELGHSHV
-50 FPARLGP
+50 FPARLGS
-57 INKETQFVLDT
+57 INKETQFVLNT
-68 FGADLPE
+68 FQMSLPE

-86 LVLTDFSMANEKD
+86 LILTDFSMASEYD

-105 GQIIDHPGRSLPVVS
+105 IQIIDHPGRSLPVIS
-120 DDNKLIGMVSLSDII
+120 DEGKLIGMVSLSDII

-140 AFSKSLLRDSET
+140 AFSKSILKDNET
-152 PLKNII
+152 PFDNII
-158 ELLSARVYGSIKSE
+158 DLLEAQVYGFLKTE
-172 LVHGDVYTIT
+172 LVKGDVYTIT
-182 EIKAGQTLGSQD
+182 EIEDGQKLTPED
-194 ILVTVEQ
+194 ILVTVHQEVHM
-201 DIYLNRALST
+201 NRAFET
-211 GAGIII
+211 EAGIII
-217 VSNASPEFDM
+217 VSNASPDILLH
-227 PIPNDYQ
+227 IPDHYQ
-234 GAILTVAF
+234 GAVFIVTS

-257 KKYYQK
+257 KNYYQK
-263 NNLEYFMTYE
+263 CHLEYFMTYE
-273 TIDDVKKNILTSDH
+273 TIDDVKKNMLTSDH

-292 VDEDGKV
+292 VNVDGQV

-377 PIPRVMAGLM
+377 AIPKPIAGLM

-397 FNSPTCTK
+397 FNSPTCTP
-405 EDRTIARKLAK
+405 EDEKIAQELGNI
-416 MLAIDIKSYGEKML
+416 LDLDIKSYGEKML

-435 LKEMHPF
+435 LKEMPPL
-442 EILSTDRKLFTMGSY
+442 EIISTDMKIFTMGAY
-457 KIGVSQINTGDFRG
+457 KIAVSQINTGDFRG
-471 IFNKLDGVLLEM
+471 IFDKLDEVRFEM
-483 NKLCEEEH
+483 NQLCDREN
-491 LDLTLLMVTD
+491 LNLSILMVTD

-511 AGDAKNLAQL
+511 AGESKNLAQL
-521 AFGFQPGEFSKY
+521 AFGFQPGEFSKF
-533 MNGVFSRKKQIV
+533 MSGVYSRKKQIV
-545 PPLMNASA
+545 PPLMNASS

>member
-1 MPNKLS
+1 MT
-7 KQKGGPSM
+7 QK
-15 THKVYVFGHRN
+15 TYVFGHRN
-26 PDTDSICSA
+26 PDTDSLCSA
-35 IAYAHLKQTLGHPQV
+35 IAYAHLKQALGHTQV

-68 FGADLPE
+68 FQVDLPE

-86 LVLTDFSMANEKD
+86 LVLSDFSMAYEND

-105 GQIIDHPGRSLPVVS
+105 GQIIDHPGRSLPVIS
-120 DDNKLIGMVSLSDII
+120 DDQKLIGMVSLSDII

-152 PLKNII
+152 PLDNII
-158 ELLSARVYGSIKSE
+158 ELLEAQVYGSIKSE
-172 LVHGDVYTIT
+172 LVQGDVYTIT
-182 EIKAGQTLGSQD
+182 EIEEGQTLSSQD
-194 ILVTVEQ
+194 ILVTVQQE
-201 DIYLNRALST
+201 IYMNRAFAT

-217 VSNASPEFDM
+217 VSNASPDIVFQ
-227 PIPNDYQ
+227 IPDHYQ
-234 GAILTVAF
+234 GAVLIVAF

-257 KKYYQK
+257 KNYYQK
-263 NNLEYFMTYE
+263 NHLEYFMTYE
-273 TIDDVKKNILTSDH
+273 TIDDVKKNMLTSDH
-287 DRFPV
+287 ERFPV
-292 VDEDGKV
+292 VNVDGKV

-312 RKKVI
+312 RKKII

-377 PIPRVMAGLM
+377 AIPKDIAGLM

-405 EDRTIARKLAK
+405 DDRTVARELGKILN
-416 MLAIDIKSYGEKML
+416 IDVKSYGEKML

-435 LKEMHPF
+435 LKEMPPS
-442 EILSTDRKLFTMGSY
+442 EIIATDRKLFTMGAY

-471 IFNKLDGVLLEM
+471 IFDKLDGVLQEM
-483 NKLCEEEH
+483 NRLCTEES
-491 LDLTLLMVTD
+491 LDLAILMVTD

-511 AGDAKNLAQL
+511 AGEAKNLAQL